1 MGRFSEAMAA
11 AEKGRDMAKAKGNKE
26 QAEKAA
32 LMRDL
37 FATRQPFQEP
47 STEIQWPKKAL

>member
-1 MGRFSEAMAA
+1 
-11 AEKGRDMAKAKGNKE
+11 MAKAKGNKE
-26 QAEKAA
+26 QAGKAA